1 MIKCAVPFIEGF
13 TKSTGPAN
21 YRNCCAANPQILS
34 HPDQKFNDWWHS
46 KELNEFRELLKKDQ
60 LPKEC
65 YNCELQEK
73 IQGTS
78 FRTAVNQTVNL
89 EKIDS
94 RWPSR
99 WNISF
104 GNICNLACWICSEWS
119 STTIQTHKKKL
130 GLLDKNFKD
139 PELKFQKIWK
149 NLKKDVI
156 KSYDYHDVVSL
167 TILGGEP
174 LYNKQVLEFL
184 KELIDLKFSHRT
196 NLEFHTN
203 ATQFNKNIQEILKVD
218 RWKKTCM
225 FLSIDATGKKA
236 EWLRYGTNWKKLE
249 SNIPPLIKMSSYIE
263 VHCTLSV
270 LNIEDLPTLKDFCDQ
285 NKINLKISTLMQP
298 WFMSLESW
306 DRNPSELSNKDYL
319 KKYGFEEYYNLIGKN
334 SKTGSS
340 DALKSYIK
348 SFDHIRKP
356 LKEFDPI
363 LAKKLDL

>member
-21 YRNCCAANPQILS
+21 YRNCCETNPQILS
-34 HPDQKFNDWWHS
+34 KPNQSFGEWWQS